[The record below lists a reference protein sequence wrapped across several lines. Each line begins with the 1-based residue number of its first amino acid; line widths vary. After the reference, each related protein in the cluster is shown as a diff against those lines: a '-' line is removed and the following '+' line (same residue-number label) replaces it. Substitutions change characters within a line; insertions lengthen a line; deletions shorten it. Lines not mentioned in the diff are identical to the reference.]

1 MQGLETTA
9 QVYKR
14 QRAGGTGQY
23 PATPDFAWRCHL
35 LPISKRLELRE
46 GLAKSSHEMIGG
58 FALISEGD
66 RINVGSDVYF
76 VQGVMSRNTPTSTPH
91 HIEVFVSKRE

>member
-9 QVYKR
+9 QVYRR

-23 PATPDFAWRCHL
+23 PATPDFAWECHL

-46 GLAKSSHEMIGG
+46 ELAKSSHEMIGG
-58 FALISEGD
+58 FALIGIGD
-66 RINVGSDVYF
+66 RILIGSDVYF
-76 VQGVMSRNTPTSTPH
+76 VQGVMERNTPTAAPH
-91 HIEVFVSKRE
+91 HLEVFVSKRE